1 MAEHDSAKY
10 WAKQGVRRGLQKTRY
25 YCQICQR
32 QCKDANGF
40 QSHNK
45 SPSHLRKVG
54 QVTAEDAKRYNDQFE
69 KGFLQLLKQR
79 HGEKWVN
86 ANKVYNEYVQDRDH
100 IHMNATMHRSL
111 TQFVRHLGR
120 AGKVDVDIDMD
131 DKSENVEGPL
141 LIRVHSSSLLP
152 PSEESFLQDQQEEQ
166 ETVAAELLKRQVDRA
181 KRQILEQDE
190 LPQPK
195 LKAEINEDITLEP
208 VRVAFHGVGRVNKKK
223 KKALPRKDGIKF
235 R

>member
-1 MAEHDSAKY
+1 MGDYDSAKY
-10 WAKQGVRRGLQKTRY
+10 WSKQGARRGLQKTRY

-45 SPSHLRKVG
+45 SPSHLRKIS
-54 QVTAEDAKRYNDQFE
+54 QVTAEDARRYNIQFE

-79 HGEKWVN
+79 HGEKWID

-111 TQFVRHLGR
+111 TQFVRYLGR
-120 AGKVDVDIDMD
+120 AGKVDVDMDIDD
-131 DKSENVEGPL
+131 TSENVEGPL
-141 LIRVHSSSLLP
+141 LIRIHPSSLSS
-152 PSEESFLQDQQEEQ
+152 PSEDGMLRSQQEEQ
-166 ETVAAELLKRQVDRA
+166 EVIAAELLKRQLNRA
-181 KRQILEQDE
+181 KRQTEKVY
-190 LPQPK
+190 QPEMK
-195 LKAEINEDITLEP
+195 SEISGDSTLK
-208 VRVAFHGVGRVNKKK
+208 RVQVTFHGNGRVNKKK
-223 KKALPRKDGIKF
+223 KKVPPRKNGIKF

>member
-1 MAEHDSAKY
+1 MGDYDSAKY

-45 SPSHLRKVG
+45 SPSHLRKIS

-69 KGFLQLLKQR
+69 KGFLQLLMQR
-79 HGEKWVN
+79 HGEKWID

-111 TQFVRHLGR
+111 TQFVRQLGR
-120 AGKVDVDIDMD
+120 AGKVDVDMDID
-131 DKSENVEGPL
+131 DKSESVEGPL
-141 LIRVHSSSLLP
+141 LIRIHPSSLLP
-152 PSEESFLQDQQEEQ
+152 ASEDGLLQSQQEEQ
-166 ETVAAELLKRQVDRA
+166 EIIAAELLKRQLRRA
-181 KRQILEQDE
+181 KRQIEE
-190 LPQPK
+190 VNRSSQP
-195 LKAEINEDITLEP
+195 EIRSEISGKSTSEP
-208 VRVAFHGVGRVNKKK
+208 VRVTFHGNGRVNKKK
-223 KKALPRKDGIKF
+223 KKVPPRKDGIKF

>member
-1 MAEHDSAKY
+1 MAILGHVAPVSYTHLDVYK
-10 WAKQGVRRGLQKTRY
+10 
-25 YCQICQR
+25 R
-32 QCKDANGF
+32 Q
-40 QSHNK
+40 
-45 SPSHLRKVG
+45 
-54 QVTAEDAKRYNDQFE
+54 
-69 KGFLQLLKQR
+69 
-79 HGEKWVN
+79 
-86 ANKVYNEYVQDRDH
+86 VQDRDH

-131 DKSENVEGPL
+131 DKSENIEGPL

-152 PSEESFLQDQQEEQ
+152 PSEEGFLQDQQEEQ

-181 KRQILEQDE
+181 KRQIPEQDG
-190 LPQPK
+190 LPRLK
-195 LKAEINEDITLEP
+195 LETEINEDSTLQP
-208 VRVAFHGVGRVNKKK
+208 VRVAFNGVGRVNKKK

>member
-1 MAEHDSAKY
+1 KY
-10 WAKQGVRRGLQKTRY
+10 WAKQGIRRGLQKTRY
-25 YCQICQR
+25 YCQLCQR

-54 QVTAEDAKRYNDQFE
+54 QVTAEDAQRYNHQFE

-79 HGEKWVN
+79 HGEKWID

-111 TQFVRHLGR
+111 MQFVRHLGR
-120 AGKVDVDIDMD
+120 AGQVDVDMDMNG
-131 DKSENVEGPL
+131 KSENLEGPL
-141 LIRVHSSSLLP
+141 LIRMHPSSLSP
-152 PSEESFLQDQQEEQ
+152 PSEEGLPENQQEEQ
-166 ETVAAELLKRQVDRA
+166 EIIAAELLKRQLYRA
-181 KRQILEQDE
+181 KRQTAEEDE
-190 LPQPK
+190 LPQSATK
-195 LKAEINEDITLEP
+195 LGISGNNVSGP
-208 VRVAFHGVGRVNKKK
+208 VQVAFHGSGRVNKKK
-223 KKALPRKDGIKF
+223 KRYLPRKDGIKF